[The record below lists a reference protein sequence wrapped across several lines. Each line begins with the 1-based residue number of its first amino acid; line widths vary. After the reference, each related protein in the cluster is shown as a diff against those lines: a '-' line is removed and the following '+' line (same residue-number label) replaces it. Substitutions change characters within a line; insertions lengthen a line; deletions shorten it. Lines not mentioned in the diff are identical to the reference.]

1 MLRAVALLLVIIL
14 APAAAQ
20 AAQCTRGVESR
31 WNAAKS
37 EDARGAQV
45 VEREAKKGAKA
56 SKDAICKVVRTV
68 PNLLKAA
75 REYYEA
81 CDPGEAQAAIAPI
94 EAHAAQA
101 AAFYEANC
109 LAPRRAAPAAR

>member
-1 MLRAVALLLVIIL
+1 MLRAGALVLLLVL
-14 APAAAQ
+14 APGAAR
-20 AAQCTRGVESR
+20 AAQCTSAVESR
-31 WNAAKS
+31 WNAAMR
-37 EDARGAQV
+37 EDARGAQI

-56 SKDAICKVVRTV
+56 SKDAICNVLRTV

-75 REYYEA
+75 RDYYEA

-94 EAHAAQA
+94 QAHAEQA

-109 LAPRRAAPAAR
+109 RAKRGPAPAAR